1 MSDLSV
7 SARVLS
13 HCHSVR
19 VSPAGFCNGYC
30 SDIQLK
36 RRIIKIN
43 LSLLI
48 VPWPTESPQKNSL
61 RSSLKLL
68 YLSGAIFR
76 SQDSALSSSL
86 HKAVSSINNSSLILP
101 DTRLDLHTLYTEGD
115 FVSSYEAVCSQLQHS
130 VLAIF
135 SGLQESSVNHH
146 SLHSPRSQISSHL
159 IDCNSS

>member
-1 MSDLSV
+1 M
-7 SARVLS
+7 
-13 HCHSVR
+13 
-19 VSPAGFCNGYC
+19 
-30 SDIQLK
+30 
-36 RRIIKIN
+36 
-43 LSLLI
+43 
-48 VPWPTESPQKNSL
+48 
-61 RSSLKLL
+61 
-68 YLSGAIFR
+68 SGAIFR

-146 SLHSPRSQISSHL
+146 SHDSPRSQISSHL
-159 IDCNSS
+159 IVFNS